1 MYLTLDIIKKHLNID
16 DYFTDDDNYLIGLAQ
31 VAEQVVEKHIDSNLS
46 EMADEEGHLPCPL
59 LQAMLLFIGNMY
71 QSREAISFAN
81 GKYNTPVEMPL
92 SYSYLLSLYKN
103 YSNYNNS
110 L

>member
-1 MYLTLDIIKKHLNID
+1 MYLTLDIIKKHLNVD
-16 DYFTDDDNYLIGLAQ
+16 EYFTEDDNYLISLAQ

-46 EMADEEGHLPCPL
+46 EVADEEGHLPAPL

-71 QSREAISFAN
+71 QSREAVTFSSAS
-81 GKYNTPVEMPL
+81 ELPL

-103 YSNYNNS
+103 YSNQHNS
-110 L
+110 